1 MAEMLNLKKG
11 DLLNLTK
18 KEPSLKEV
26 TVAAGWD
33 VVQQHKS
40 FIRRILDPVQDYDL
54 DLVHYLL
61 DCNDNITSIIYYA
74 NKRENGI
81 KLNGDNLTGEGDGD
95 DEIVNINFN
104 YIPSNCCKIVTAVII
119 YQGLERGQC
128 FGKVKN
134 AYVRLT
140 NEENNKELCRFNLTE
155 DGGDNTAVIMSTLTK
170 DHNEWTFKAIGDY
183 SKNNI
188 KSLGNNLKNILK

>member
-1 MAEMLNLKKG
+1 MERFLNSYCS
-11 DLLNLTK
+11 LL
-18 KEPSLKEV
+18 KEPGLKEV

-81 KLNGDNLTGEGDGD
+81 KLNITYIKRDVMYRIGTSSTKTFINLYELIHKDAKYSLSRKANK
-95 DEIVNINFN
+95 INHYVNTE
-104 YIPSNCCKIVTAVII
+104 VT
-119 YQGLERGQC
+119 
-128 FGKVKN
+128 
-134 AYVRLT
+134 
-140 NEENNKELCRFNLTE
+140 
-155 DGGDNTAVIMSTLTK
+155 
-170 DHNEWTFKAIGDY
+170 
-183 SKNNI
+183 
-188 KSLGNNLKNILK
+188 